1 MTNISKVLIDELKEV
16 KRKFNDIV
24 NYNKLCGNKYEL
36 YKDVSDS
43 FFPHVFE
50 YCIITS
56 SGVKYVI
63 NSCSSEFYEFD
74 FDDIIYVYKHLNNY
88 KFKNWDTVNGYY
100 NDWNMLNNTL
110 NKFNVTESVN
120 DFID

>member
-16 KRKFNDIV
+16 KRKFNGIV

-36 YKDVSDS
+36 YKDVSSS

-110 NKFNVTESVN
+110 NKFNIIESVN